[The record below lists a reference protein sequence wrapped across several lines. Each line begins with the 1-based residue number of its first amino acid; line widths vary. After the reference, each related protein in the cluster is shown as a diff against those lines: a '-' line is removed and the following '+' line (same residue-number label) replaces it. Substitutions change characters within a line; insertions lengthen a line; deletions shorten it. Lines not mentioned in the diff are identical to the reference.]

1 MDVVVHRRT
10 LRAAELRER
19 FLLGFLPRLFSAA
32 AAFIRMRRQRGRVED
47 MRSIYTAFVV
57 GLPDH
62 RPDSR
67 TSPME
72 RIGGVA

>member
-32 AAFIRMRRQRGRVED
+32 ADFVGVRRHHRCIED
-47 MRSIYTAFVV
+47 VRHFYAAVADA
-57 GLPDH
+57 LPDH
-62 RPDSR
+62 WPDIR